1 MIQRTL
7 SGAIY
12 VLSTL
17 LGVAAF
23 LAPFF
28 AATVQTSSQQQAG
41 AATAPLLLTALV
53 GLCFVALLI
62 EVQGSEL
69 SAKSVALL
77 GVLVAINSAARFAE
91 VAIPGPGGFTPIF
104 MLIILAG
111 YGFGGR
117 FGFLMGAMT
126 MLVSAVITGGVGPWL
141 PYQMFTAGWVGLSAP
156 LARPLVRA
164 LGGESHAAEL
174 VVLAALG
181 ALWGFAYGAIMNISF
196 WPYATGP
203 AAQYWVPGTS
213 PSDTLRRYLA
223 FYLLT
228 SLAWDAFGAFG
239 NVLLI
244 VLFGAPVLRALRRFR
259 DRMGFVYQPAEPLE
273 I

>member
-1 MIQRTL
+1 M
-7 SGAIY
+7 SGGVRWQSALALTVA
-12 VLSTL
+12 VL
-17 LGVAAF
+17 
-23 LAPFF
+23 
-28 AATVQTSSQQQAG
+28 AG
-41 AATAPLLLTALV
+41 AVAFGWPLFLRPDGSASPLQAPMVFALV
-53 GLCFVALLI
+53 LPLVLAIVLAEFVGGNLDVKAL
-62 EVQGSEL
+62 
-69 SAKSVALL
+69 AML
-77 GVLVAINSAARFAE
+77 GVLAAVGSILRPLSAGTA
-91 VAIPGPGGFTPIF
+91 GFELVF
-104 MLIILAG
+104 FLLILAG
-111 YGFGGR
+111 RVFGAGFG
-117 FGFLMGAMT
+117 FALGAVT
-126 MLVSAVITGGVGPWL
+126 LFTSALITSGVGPWL

-164 LGGESHAAEL
+164 LGGEGRAAEL

-259 DRMGFVYQPAEPLE
+259 DRMGFAYQPDGALE
-273 I
+273 S